1 MEHVS
6 LSQTITLV
14 SVTDMQVYITAYNDY
29 SRGRFEQIR
38 ICKW

>member
-14 SVTDMQVYITAYNDY
+14 SVTDMQVYITAYDY